1 MFAGRYKYLSPLGCE
16 HINLT
21 GDYVW
26 RQNRSPEDGQF
37 RILR

>member
-1 MFAGRYKYLSPLGCE
+1 MPARRSTIGVLQYLSPLGCE

-26 RQNRSPEDGQF
+26 RHSRKV
-37 RILR
+37 